1 MESTAPVVQLLRRE
15 AAAWESLLNLQ
26 SAVASATA
34 KCSEL
39 SSTHDS
45 PHSRAYLSSLTHLA
59 ACGDA
64 LVAEALKLRSLRH
77 ARDSIEHQIY
87 RHVVADH
94 QLELFKVGEATTRS
108 MTANVLQVTAE
119 LRNDVARA
127 RTELTQLKAA
137 LEALDD
143 VALRLPEA
151 TSVVVGLRRSAE
163 VPAAEEAPAAA
174 QSWADQCEEE
184 EGNDSEPA
192 AALPE
197 LTLQPV
203 EAFLRACLAHSAGA
217 GITAEA
223 LLAAL
228 TQAPVPDGAQRFRRR
243 KS

>member
-1 MESTAPVVQLLRRE
+1 MESNAPVVQLLRRE

-45 PHSRAYLSSLTHLA
+45 PHSRAYLSALTHLA

-127 RTELTQLKAA
+127 RSELTQLKAA

-143 VALRLPEA
+143 VALRLPEG
-151 TSVVVGLRRSAE
+151 SSIVVGLRRSAE
-163 VPAAEEAPAAA
+163 PAAEEAPAAA
-174 QSWADQCEEE
+174 PSWADQCEEE
-184 EGNDSEPA
+184 DGTDSQPA
-192 AALPE
+192 AALPQ
-197 LTLQPV
+197 LALQPV

-228 TQAPVPDGAQRFRRR
+228 TQTPVPDGAQRFRRR

>member
-1 MESTAPVVQLLRRE
+1 MESNAPVVQLLRRE

-77 ARDSIEHQIY
+77 ARENIEHQLF

-108 MTANVLQVTAE
+108 MTTNVLQVTAE

-127 RTELTQLKAA
+127 RAELTQLKAA

-143 VALRLPEA
+143 VALRLPEG
-151 TSVVVGLRRSAE
+151 SSIVVGLRRSAE
-163 VPAAEEAPAAA
+163 VPAAEEPPSSSSRTRTGGGACRGVGAGAAIA
-174 QSWADQCEEE
+174 
-184 EGNDSEPA
+184 
-192 AALPE
+192 
-197 LTLQPV
+197 
-203 EAFLRACLAHSAGA
+203 AGA
-217 GITAEA
+217 GAGPGTVRGRPKNVHRR
-223 LLAAL
+223 L
-228 TQAPVPDGAQRFRRR
+228 RRR
-243 KS
+243 DEARHGRVRES